1 MRVRIDDPRHDAP
14 ALKVDP
20 TRPRSAQICD
30 LVIGAQRHD
39 APGMHRQGGYLAPV
53 ARHRRDAGVVNDEIG
68 MDRHGGSP
76 LGATPQAWVHE
87 FVSGRWTTSGRRRSN
102 RATSPEGE
110 SRQTMSTREVLFFA
124 SPLESEQVDRIRA
137 AARDRIEIVHEPD
150 LHPPLRYVADHNGVE
165 GFTRT
170 PEQEARWKAHLARAT
185 ILWDFPEKTASGGG
199 LAVAPKVR
207 WVQTTSAGVGQM
219 VFKLGLADSDLTV
232 TTARGVHAEAL
243 AEFVFLAL
251 LMQVKDLARLQRD
264 QKAHR
269 WERYC
274 CGELAGMTLAIIGA
288 GRIGAQT
295 ARVAKAFGMR
305 VIGTLANPSPARAA
319 ELGLD
324 SVHGQGELLQVLIV
338 RRTTQNISS
347 FRSLSQRIVH
357 PR

>member
-1 MRVRIDDPRHDAP
+1 
-14 ALKVDP
+14 
-20 TRPRSAQICD
+20 
-30 LVIGAQRHD
+30 
-39 APGMHRQGGYLAPV
+39 
-53 ARHRRDAGVVNDEIG
+53 
-68 MDRHGGSP
+68 
-76 LGATPQAWVHE
+76 
-87 FVSGRWTTSGRRRSN
+87 
-102 RATSPEGE
+102 
-110 SRQTMSTREVLFFA
+110 MSTREVLFFA

-199 LAVAPKVR
+199 LAVAPKVC

-324 SVHGQGELLQVLIV
+324 SVHGQGELLQVLAQADAVVLSTPHTPATERMIDARAIAAMKPGVILINIARGIV
-338 RRTTQNISS
+338 VDETAMIDALRRRHIGFAALDVATIEPLPAESPLWDMDNVLVSPHSASTAPSENRKITDIFIHNLECWLGGRPGDMRNILDKK
-347 FRSLSQRIVH
+347 RMY
-357 PR
+357 